1 MDNREKKKEVDLME
15 YWSVIVKRKWVLI
28 TFAGSLIFFVGI
40 FSFLA
45 TPKYKSTATLLIE
58 EGSSRILS
66 IEEAFGYQSPVFRDL
81 RFFNTQLELL
91 KSKKANLWQKE

>member
-1 MDNREKKKEVDLME
+1 MKMDYREKKKEVDLME

-45 TPKYKSTATLLIE
+45 APKYESTSTLLIE
-58 EGSSRILS
+58 EGTSKILS
-66 IEEAFGYQSPVFRDL
+66 IDETFGYQSPVFGI
-81 RFFNTQLELL
+81 
-91 KSKKANLWQKE
+91 